1 MLNRQVSIIW
11 KQLMSKTT
19 VRVVA
24 RVVALP
30 DKVEEVKSV
39 LIGLLEPTRQEDGC
53 IIYELLH
60 NHEDPT
66 DFTFVEEWESQTL
79 LDAHLASAHI
89 AQAKSQLD
97 GLVATEPDIR
107 LYRLLA

>member
-1 MLNRQVSIIW
+1 
-11 KQLMSKTT
+11 MSKTT
-19 VRVVA
+19 IRVVA

-39 LIGLLEPTRQEDGC
+39 LIGLIEPTRKEDGC
-53 IIYELLH
+53 IVYELFQ

-66 DFTFVEEWESQTL
+66 DFTFVEEWENPAL
-79 LDAHLASAHI
+79 LDAHLASTHI
-89 AQAKSQLD
+89 IQADSQLD
-97 GLVATEPDIR
+97 GLLAAEPDIR